1 MSCALCNVEFTE
13 TDRRSNAPCCERV
26 FHSQCLIDAVCRFFE
41 LQWEYDG
48 TGTLHCQCGHVHFQR
63 TYHQNND
70 VDETFTELYLRVQEN
85 PQMKEAIKNMK
96 KRFAESNRSYQRLKE
111 VVKTESEHF
120 KDGAQLHINA
130 LKNIKAASMKKI
142 KESNE
147 YKTTLRQQSAT
158 NMMLT
163 LFKRRYNI
171 GWRETQF
178 LFPNASRYGHRR
190 RYHWH
195 TPTWMVAR
203 KFRVRL

>member
-1 MSCALCNVEFTE
+1 MSCSLCNVEFTE

-26 FHSQCLIDAVCRFFE
+26 FHSQCMIDAVCRYFE
-41 LQWEYDG
+41 MQWHYDG
-48 TGTLHCQCGHVHFQR
+48 DGALHCQCGHIHYQR
-63 TYHQNND
+63 APDHDNA
-70 VDETFTELYLRVQEN
+70 DETFTELYIRVQEN
-85 PQMKEAIKNMK
+85 VQMKEAIKNMK
-96 KRFAESNRSYQRLKE
+96 RRFAECNKSYRVLAG
-111 VVKTESEHF
+111 VIKTESEHF

-130 LKNIKAASMKKI
+130 LKNMKAASIRKI

-147 YKTTLRQQSAT
+147 YKATQRQQAAT

-178 LFPNASRYGHRR
+178 LFPNASRYGRRR
-190 RYHWH
+190 RYRWL
-195 TPTWMVAR
+195 TPSWTVAR